1 MSTGLTVADVRS
13 MIGNAIFPGNP
24 NSELFLPILNQG
36 VERIINSGLWKNMY
50 GQVDYPSTTGYITL
64 PRRYESIVGVTR
76 VNWPTMP
83 FSRMQEFMTSGP
95 GYIDETTRDLRIILD
110 QGDVCTQEYQA
121 DAGFIELAIDNPS
134 DAGQV
139 VRLYGHD
146 ANGNTI
152 FDANGVEGI
161 DLTLANPTATTAVQ
175 MFVTQVVKPLTT
187 GNVTLS
193 VVVSGTPTE
202 LSVYEPSE
210 TNPIYRRYKVGT
222 IEASPDNKPVLRC
235 LCKRRFVRL
244 IQETDLIWP
253 DNIGALKFAMKAI
266 QLEDSGATEL
276 QQSQLF
282 WQKCYEVLNQGL
294 KQNRGAIRP
303 KMAMDWSFSAGQ
315 TPQTR

>member
-1 MSTGLTVADVRS
+1 MSTGLTVADVRA

-24 NSELFLPILNQG
+24 NSELLLPILNQG
-36 VERIINSGLWKNMY
+36 SERIINSGLWKNMY

-110 QGDVCTQEYQA
+110 QGDVCIDEYQT
-121 DAGFIELAIDNPS
+121 DAGLIRLTIADTDDVGKI
-134 DAGQV
+134 
-139 VRLYGHD
+139 VRIYGHD
-146 ANGNTI
+146 ANGVTI
-152 FDANGVEGI
+152 FDSDGVEGI
-161 DLTLANPTATTAVQ
+161 ALTLANPTVTSSVS
-175 MFVTQVVKPLTT
+175 MFVTQVVKPLTVGT
-187 GNVTLS
+187 VTLS
-193 VVVSGTPTE
+193 VVVSGTPAV
-202 LSVYEPSE
+202 LSTYEPSE

-222 IEASPDNKPVLRC
+222 IDARDDDKPVLRC

-244 IQETDLIWP
+244 VQETDLVWP

-303 KMAMDWSFSAGQ
+303 KMAMDWTFSAGQ
-315 TPQTR
+315 TPQTH